1 VDIDTLA
8 AQEPQTI
15 DDALDCMETG
25 LRFFHEAHDRRAI
38 FLRLYHKMTLEVHAA
53 INGCGDY
60 EGRDVFMEPGWV
72 RRLSGH
78 FSTLYFKSLKAP
90 ATERAWTLAYETAA
104 RPGSSVVENALLGIN
119 AHINFDLPRAIAKNL
134 EGDDVGDFMT
144 MQKRK
149 FDHDQVNNLLV
160 RTLNPVQEILAKDY
174 EPGIAAADWLLGHLD
189 ERVSEA
195 ALRHYRERV
204 WWDALAY
211 ASAPDEERKR
221 IVYNKLEWQSHRL
234 AERLSSTK
242 WMWRTERALN
252 AVIVPFRR
260 KAKWAATPIEERCCK
275 HDPLELEQPV
285 GEIRRSQAPA

>member
-1 VDIDTLA
+1 
-8 AQEPQTI
+8 
-15 DDALDCMETG
+15 
-25 LRFFHEAHDRRAI
+25 
-38 FLRLYHKMTLEVHAA
+38 MTLEVHAA

-104 RPGSSVVENALLGIN
+104 RPGSSVVENAMLGIN

>member
-1 VDIDTLA
+1 MDIHTLA
-8 AQEPQTI
+8 EQEPRNI
-15 DDALDCMETG
+15 DDALDCMEMG

-90 ATERAWTLAYETAA
+90 ATERAWTLAY
-104 RPGSSVVENALLGIN
+104 
-119 AHINFDLPRAIAKNL
+119 
-134 EGDDVGDFMT
+134 
-144 MQKRK
+144 
-149 FDHDQVNNLLV
+149 
-160 RTLNPVQEILAKDY
+160 
-174 EPGIAAADWLLGHLD
+174 
-189 ERVSEA
+189 
-195 ALRHYRERV
+195 
-204 WWDALAY
+204 

-234 AERLSSTK
+234 AERLSRTH
-242 WMWRTERALN
+242 WMWRAERALN

-260 KAKWAATPIEERCCK
+260 RARWAATPIEERCRDD
-275 HDPLELEQPV
+275 HQEVGRPLS
-285 GEIRRSQAPA
+285 EIGS

>member
-15 DDALDCMETG
+15 DDALDCMEMG

-174 EPGIAAADWLLGHLD
+174 EPGRAA
-189 ERVSEA
+189 VS
-195 ALRHYRERV
+195 
-204 WWDALAY
+204 
-211 ASAPDEERKR
+211 
-221 IVYNKLEWQSHRL
+221 
-234 AERLSSTK
+234 
-242 WMWRTERALN
+242 
-252 AVIVPFRR
+252 
-260 KAKWAATPIEERCCK
+260 
-275 HDPLELEQPV
+275 
-285 GEIRRSQAPA
+285 